1 MSNTPKAGPRLI
13 FDRQYVPT
21 FVTDVVKYIHD
32 AALVSDIVN
41 FIGER
46 VGYRRWMFGLRPRM
60 PVGGVVKRIMV
71 GIQLRKTD
79 GAPSSPHIPLSTT
92 GDIAPNEPRILHG
105 LTSDKAPDGAR
116 LSRFAMRRVRG
127 IKSVADGIQERI
139 ATHITPLA
147 QLFEHQKPATF
158 RGWTRACLDHFLR
171 RYREADQEAANAD
184 YEPVF
189 LEADRATVMVKR
201 MRPRRGER
209 SFPTAAAETADTVAA
224 SLPPS
229 KQNLSALKD
238 RAETLLPLL
247 KGNEVTVFE
256 CLRSGDITSQRD
268 IVKATGLT
276 EGAVSK
282 ILDRIIKKA
291 G

>member
-1 MSNTPKAGPRLI
+1 MSNTPKPGPRLI
-13 FDRQYVPT
+13 FDKHWATMVLADLLDELQGRGRG
-21 FVTDVVKYIHD
+21 
-32 AALVSDIVN
+32 AVN
-41 FIGER
+41 YIGEIAGSFKKR
-46 VGYRRWMFGLRPRM
+46 LPWRLPGFRM
-60 PVGGVVKRIMV
+60 PAAGIVKRIFV
-71 GIQLRKTD
+71 EIQLRRTD
-79 GAPSSPHIPLSTT
+79 AACGAPLADDVDRH
-92 GDIAPNEPRILHG
+92 PRLPMRKG
-105 LTSDKAPDGAR
+105 RRTESAAR
-116 LSRFAMRRVRG
+116 SL
-127 IKSVADGIQERI
+127 QERI
-139 ATHITPLA
+139 SDHIIPMA
-147 QLFEHQKPATF
+147 KLFDCQPPSTW
-158 RGWTRACLDHFLR
+158 RGWSRAYLDHFIR
-171 RYREADQEAANAD
+171 RFREADQEAANAD
-184 YEPVF
+184 YQPVF

-209 SFPTAAAETADTVAA
+209 SFQMPTAETADTVAA

-238 RAETLLPLL
+238 RAQTLLPLL

-256 CLRSGDITSQRD
+256 CLRSGDVTSQRD